1 MGQLVSREED
11 PTVKEDNEIDEPTTL
26 EELPKKKQRTGGRSK
41 KVRMS
46 LQTKSRRKKE
56 NS

>member
-11 PTVKEDNEIDEPTTL
+11 QPVKEDNEIDEPTL
-26 EELPKKKQRTGGRSK
+26 EELPKKKKRTTGGRSK

-46 LQTKSRRKKE
+46 LQTKSRRRKE
-56 NS
+56 NI

>member
-11 PTVKEDNEIDEPTTL
+11 QPVKEDNEIDEPAL
-26 EELPKKKQRTGGRSK
+26 EELPKKKQRTSGRSK

-46 LQTKSRRKKE
+46 LQTKSRKRKE

>member
-11 PTVKEDNEIDEPTTL
+11 QPVKEDNEIDEPTL
-26 EELPKKKQRTGGRSK
+26 EELPKKKQRTTSGRSK

-46 LQTKSRRKKE
+46 LQTKSRRRKE
-56 NS
+56 NI

>member
-11 PTVKEDNEIDEPTTL
+11 QPVKEDNEIDEPTL
-26 EELPKKKQRTGGRSK
+26 EELPKKKQRTTGGRSK

-46 LQTKSRRKKE
+46 LQTKSRRRKE
-56 NS
+56 NI